1 MVNVII
7 DGIAVRVPEGT
18 TIMEAA
24 AKAGITIPS
33 LCYLKEINEIG
44 ACRVCCVEVEGEER
58 LVSSCNN
65 FVYEG
70 MEVHTNSPRAR
81 EARRINVELLL
92 SQHEGECAI
101 CVRAGNCKLQQV
113 ANSFGILCNPF
124 EKNLPKLQWTNTF
137 PLFRN
142 VQKCIKCMRC
152 VQYCEKIQ
160 TLGIWELTGSGG
172 RATIDVTYNRRIK
185 DSDCALCGQCITHCP
200 VGALRERDDTR
211 AVLDALADPN
221 VVTVVQ
227 IAPAVRAAWGEAH
240 GLPREMAT
248 VRRLTAVLRSMGFD
262 YVFDTAFSADLTIME
277 EAAEFLKRFTAGEL
291 EQYPMFTSCCPGWL
305 RFLKSQYPQL
315 TDQLSTAKSP
325 QQMFG
330 AVTKTYFAERIG
342 VPPEKIF
349 CVSIMPCIAKK
360 AEKDGH
366 VFDRKKKELQDVDVV
381 LTTREMDRLIRSE
394 NINVFSLPEA
404 EFDSPLGIGS
414 GAGIIFGAT
423 GGVMEAALRTAYH
436 TVTGSNPP
444 ADAFRAVRGEEGW
457 REAEFDLNGT
467 TVRCA
472 VASGLGNAR
481 RLVEAVLAGRVK
493 YDFVEIMACPGGCV
507 GGGGQPIPFDQH
519 DQADVRG
526 ELLYKLDRLS
536 PLRYSHEN
544 PEIRILYRDYLQ
556 EPMSERAEELLHTD
570 HHSWTMPLN
579 PGLQGKDAEDT
590 TIQLGYGQ
598 TDFM

>member
-1 MVNVII
+1 
-7 DGIAVRVPEGT
+7 
-18 TIMEAA
+18 
-24 AKAGITIPS
+24 
-33 LCYLKEINEIG
+33 
-44 ACRVCCVEVEGEER
+44 
-58 LVSSCNN
+58 
-65 FVYEG
+65 
-70 MEVHTNSPRAR
+70 
-81 EARRINVELLL
+81 
-92 SQHEGECAI
+92 
-101 CVRAGNCKLQQV
+101 
-113 ANSFGILCNPF
+113 
-124 EKNLPKLQWTNTF
+124 
-137 PLFRN
+137 
-142 VQKCIKCMRC
+142 
-152 VQYCEKIQ
+152 
-160 TLGIWELTGSGG
+160 
-172 RATIDVTYNRRIK
+172 
-185 DSDCALCGQCITHCP
+185 
-200 VGALRERDDTR
+200 
-211 AVLDALADPN
+211 
-221 VVTVVQ
+221 
-227 IAPAVRAAWGEAH
+227 
-240 GLPREMAT
+240 
-248 VRRLTAVLRSMGFD
+248 
-262 YVFDTAFSADLTIME
+262 
-277 EAAEFLKRFTAGEL
+277 
-291 EQYPMFTSCCPGWL
+291 MFTSCCPGWL

>member
-7 DGIAVRVPEGT
+7 NDIAVRVPEGT

-44 ACRVCCVEVEGEER
+44 ACRVCCVEVEGESR

-65 FVYEG
+65 LVYEG
-70 MEVHTNSPRAR
+70 MVVHTNSPRAR
-81 EARRINVELLL
+81 EARRTNVELLL
-92 SQHEGECAI
+92 SQHDGICAI

-113 ANSFGILCNPF
+113 ANDLGILCNPF
-124 EKNLPKLQWTNTF
+124 EPDLPKIHWTMKF

-152 VQYCEKIQ
+152 IQYCEKVQ
-160 TLGIWELTGSGG
+160 TLGIWGMAGSGG
-172 RATIDVTYNRRIK
+172 RTTVDVTHNRRIK

-200 VGALRERDDTR
+200 VGALRERDDTME
-211 AVLDALADPN
+211 VLDALADPEKI
-221 VVTVVQ
+221 TVVQ
-227 IAPAVRAAWGEAH
+227 IAPAVRSAWGEAH
-240 GLPREMAT
+240 SLPREMAT
-248 VRRLTAVLRSMGFD
+248 VRRLAAVLRSIGFD
-262 YVFDTAFSADLTIME
+262 YIFDTAFSADLTIME
-277 EAAEFLKRFTAGEL
+277 ESKEFLERFTSGEL
-291 EQYPMFTSCCPGWL
+291 KDYPMFTSCCPGWL
-305 RFLKSQYPQL
+305 RFIKSQYPQL
-315 TDQLSTAKSP
+315 TQYLSTAKSP

-330 AVTKTYFAERIG
+330 AITKSYFAEKIG
-342 VPPEKIF
+342 VPPEKIC

-360 AEKDGH
+360 AEKSGH
-366 VFDRKKKELQDVDVV
+366 VFDTQPEGIQDVDIV

-436 TVTGSNPP
+436 TVTGVNPP
-444 ADAFRAVRGEEGW
+444 ADAFRAVRGTEGW
-457 REAEFDLNGT
+457 REAEFDLNGA

-472 VASGLGNAR
+472 IASGLGNAR
-481 RLVEAVLAGRVK
+481 KLVQALLSGEK
-493 YDFVEIMACPGGCV
+493 HYDFVEIMACPGGCV
-507 GGGGQPIPFDQH
+507 GGGGQPIPFEQNDLS
-519 DQADVRG
+519 DVRG
-526 ELLYKLDRLS
+526 ELLYKLDRFS

-544 PEIRILYRDYLQ
+544 AEIKVLYDTYLG
-556 EPMSERAEELLHTD
+556 EPMSKRSEELLHTD
-570 HHSWTMPLN
+570 HFSWEMPLSLR
-579 PGLQGKDAEDT
+579 LQMQDTEDT
-590 TIQLGYGQ
+590 TIQLGSGQ
-598 TDFM
+598 SDFI

>member
-7 DGIAVRVPEGT
+7 NGIAVRVPEGT

-24 AKAGITIPS
+24 AKAGVTIPS

-44 ACRVCCVEVEGEER
+44 ACRICCVEVEGESR

-65 FVYEG
+65 LVYEG
-70 MEVHTNSPRAR
+70 MIVHTNSHRAL

-92 SQHEGECAI
+92 SQHDGECSI

-113 ANSFGILCNPF
+113 ANNFGLLKNPY
-124 EKNLPKLQWTNTF
+124 KKDLPNRIWTETF
-137 PLFRN
+137 PLYRN

-160 TLGIWELTGSGG
+160 TLGVWGMSGSGS
-172 RATIDVTYNRRIK
+172 RTTVDVTYNRRIK
-185 DSDCALCGQCITHCP
+185 DSDCSLCGQCITHCP

-211 AVLDALADPN
+211 EVLDALRDPDKI
-221 VVTVVQ
+221 TVVQ
-227 IAPAVRAAWGEAH
+227 IAPAVRAAWGETH

-248 VRRLTAVLRSMGFD
+248 VRRLTAILRSMGFD

-277 EAAEFLKRFTAGEL
+277 ESTEFLKRLQNGEL
-291 EQYPMFTSCCPGWL
+291 KDLPMFTSCCPGWM
-305 RFLKSQYPQL
+305 RFVKSQYPQL
-315 TDQLSTAKSP
+315 VPQISTAKSP
-325 QQMFG
+325 MQMFG
-330 AVTKTYFAERIG
+330 AITKTYFAEKMGID
-342 VPPEKIF
+342 PEKI
-349 CVSIMPCIAKK
+349 CSVAIMPCIAKK

-366 VFDRKKKELQDVDVV
+366 VFDRNRKHGMQDVDIV
-381 LTTREMDRLIRSE
+381 LTTREMDRLMRMQ

-414 GAGIIFGAT
+414 GAGVIFGAT

-436 TVTGSNPP
+436 TVVGENAS
-444 ADAFRAVRGEEGW
+444 ADAFRSIRGQEGW

-467 TVRCA
+467 TIRCA

-481 RLVEAVLAGRVK
+481 KLIQAVLTHRVH

-507 GGGGQPIPFDQH
+507 GGGGQPIPFEQNEL
-519 DQADVRG
+519 ADARG
-526 ELLYKLDRLS
+526 NMLYSLDRLS
-536 PLRYSHEN
+536 PLRYPHEN
-544 PEIRILYRDYLQ
+544 KEINVLYDTYLG
-556 EPMSERAEELLHTD
+556 EPMSELAEELLHTD
-570 HHSWTMPLN
+570 HNSWNMPLSMR
-579 PGLQGKDAEDT
+579 LQQTDDEDT
-590 TIQLGYGQ
+590 TIHFGVNK
-598 TDFM
+598 